1 MNKEKVLT
9 RFAPSPTGKLHI
21 GNIRSAILNWAY
33 AKKNNGKFI
42 LRIDDTDTERSKEE
56 FIVLIKEDLEWL
68 DIKFTSTFKQ
78 SERILI
84 YEKMISK
91 LKKDNRLYP
100 CFETA
105 EELSLKRKSLL
116 LSGKPPIYDRS
127 ALNLSEKQI
136 DEFIS
141 QGRKPHWR
149 FLIENKKIYWN
160 DLIRGEVNFDST
172 NLSDPILIRED
183 NSLLYH
189 LPSVVDDINE
199 GITDIIRG
207 EDHVNNTAFHLQLF
221 ESLGSHPPNFGH
233 HPLLTDLQGKGL
245 GKRLG
250 SISVQDIKNE
260 GFEAITIINYLL
272 TIGTSK
278 NISSEINI
286 QNLIKNFEIRDLAR
300 SSPKFN
306 KTNLININADIIKKY
321 DFNIANG
328 KLKEIGIIN
337 ANNSFWNFIKNNIS
351 FIKESIEWWNIVSKK
366 IVFYE
371 NDKEFLSMCASVLP
385 DEPYSSNS
393 WEEWLDNIKKISSRK
408 GKELFKPLRLALTG
422 KENGPELK
430 YLIPLLTRKIILHRL
445 NDKS

>member
-1 MNKEKVLT
+1 MRAINFLIFFIFINGCTTIEVAEVFTKTSIKVVEGVSSKSTDIIDNEENQKEEGLTNLPDTKKEISKEKKISKATANKQRKISNLKLL
-9 RFAPSPTGKLHI
+9 GK
-21 GNIRSAILNWAY
+21 SLND
-33 AKKNNGKFI
+33 
-42 LRIDDTDTERSKEE
+42 LSKE
-56 FIVLIKEDLEWL
+56 I
-68 DIKFTSTFKQ
+68 
-78 SERILI
+78 
-84 YEKMISK
+84 
-91 LKKDNRLYP
+91 
-100 CFETA
+100 
-105 EELSLKRKSLL
+105 
-116 LSGKPPIYDRS
+116 G
-127 ALNLSEKQI
+127 
-136 DEFIS
+136 
-141 QGRKPHWR
+141 
-149 FLIENKKIYWN
+149 
-160 DLIRGEVNFDST
+160 
-172 NLSDPILIRED
+172 DPILIRED

-221 ESLGSHPPNFGH
+221 ESLGSNPPNFGH

-286 QNLIKNFEIRDLAR
+286 QNLIKNFEIKDLAR

-306 KTNLININADIIKKY
+306 KANLISINADIIKKY
-321 DFNIANG
+321 DFKIANG

-337 ANNSFWNFIKNNIS
+337 ANNSFWNFIKNNIN

-366 IVFYE
+366 NVFYE

-393 WEEWLDNIKKISSRK
+393 WDEWLDNIKKISSRK

-445 NDKS
+445 NNKS